1 MPIPP
6 SASPIPVPTA
16 PRAGSAPARVAA
28 LLPALCAVVLG
39 LAAPGLRAQGETF
52 LSAPEVP
59 SAPFA
64 GDRIG
69 VPDIIIRETE
79 TETITEYSVQGQV
92 YMVRIQPNVGPP
104 YYLLDTNGDGQ
115 LDVQSR
121 QPPAAIAV
129 PQWLLF
135 SW

>member
-1 MPIPP
+1 MPIRI
-6 SASPIPVPTA
+6 SPAPVLTATPRALPAPALVAVLSIPILLSPLLPA
-16 PRAGSAPARVAA
+16 PRA
-28 LLPALCAVVLG
+28 
-39 LAAPGLRAQGETF
+39 LAQSEGGTF

-79 TETITEYSVQGQV
+79 TETITEYSVRGQV
-92 YMVRIQPNVGPP
+92 YMVRVQPSVGPP

-121 QPPAAIAV
+121 EPPAAIAV